1 MNRLTRVLLAGAA
14 IVMSANSAWAAEEGT
29 VRILA
34 PWQSGGQVYRV
45 EPNKLLFQ
53 GQAEGIMYIES
64 GEGALDAA
72 LFVCPS
78 RREISLMTGRSK
90 PPDDASS
97 RVRAAARCLRSSPA
111 VESPALVSASSRSP
125 VEPEDSR
132 ASQARETCSCALP
145 SLRLRRIWRAVRPS
159 QARLVSPFG
168 RTSATRFPG
177 TDPWRYA
184 GGWAESSDARL
195 PVSVSVRMPVA
206 RETRTPRDC
215 RRRDSMQ
222 GSV

>member
-78 RREISLMTGRSK
+78 RREISLDDGKVEASGRCIIEGASGGAVFAKFTCRGEPGTCVGKFTLTGGTGRFAGITGEG
-90 PPDDASS
+90 DML
-97 RVRAAARCLRSSPA
+97 VRTAIAQIAEDLESGATITGAAGLA
-111 VESPALVSASSRSP
+111 
-125 VEPEDSR
+125 
-132 ASQARETCSCALP
+132 
-145 SLRLRRIWRAVRPS
+145 IWPNLS
-159 QARLVSPFG
+159 YKI
-168 RTSATRFPG
+168 PG
-177 TDPWRYA
+177 N
-184 GGWAESSDARL
+184 
-195 PVSVSVRMPVA
+195 
-206 RETRTPRDC
+206 
-215 RRRDSMQ
+215 
-222 GSV
+222 